1 VLDEF
6 HVKDVAKRNNKKAHI
21 NKNKYNILVLDSDVH
36 NNPIL
41 IHQDGVTAIVL
52 QHLLEKKASLRS
64 FV

>member
-6 HVKDVAKRNNKKAHI
+6 HVKDVAKRNNKKANIH
-21 NKNKYNILVLDSDVH
+21 KNKYNILVLDSDVH

-41 IHQDGVTAIVL
+41 IHLDDVIATVL
-52 QHLLEKKASLRS
+52 QHLLEKKGSLKS